1 MVSTRSP
8 LNVRRIGNTSNL
20 STERMES
27 ALEPEFWRVVATM
40 AFSGVEAKQP
50 QSVLHIYVQGSGE
63 KRARGVRSNESSNS
77 FAWELRV
84 SLFFFIPLLFL
95 SANVSRAQ
103 ESVGT
108 QPGSTQAVT
117 RKQSAPVAQQDPP
130 AKSQKPEEEHP
141 RLFWILPT
149 YTVADSKS
157 ARPLTA
163 HGKWRLFVKD
173 KTDPFTIGWV
183 AFEAGLA
190 QADNDFPGYGQ
201 GAAGYGKRFGAGLA
215 DETAAGFFGTFLFP
229 SVLHQDPR
237 YHRLGAGSGS
247 FKRRVGHA
255 LIRPVL
261 THKDSGGRAFNWS
274 GILGSIATSGLS
286 NAYYPE
292 EDRGVGA
299 TFSRV
304 AMSIPFSMID
314 ELVNEFGPDL
324 EKKMFGKK
332 K

>member
-1 MVSTRSP
+1 MHS
-8 LNVRRIGNTSNL
+8 
-20 STERMES
+20 
-27 ALEPEFWRVVATM
+27 
-40 AFSGVEAKQP
+40 
-50 QSVLHIYVQGSGE
+50 
-63 KRARGVRSNESSNS
+63 
-77 FAWELRV
+77 
-84 SLFFFIPLLFL
+84 
-95 SANVSRAQ
+95 VSRGQVVPMA
-103 ESVGT
+103 E
-108 QPGSTQAVT
+108 
-117 RKQSAPVAQQDPP
+117 QDP
-130 AKSQKPEEEHP
+130 AVKSQKLEEEHP
-141 RLFWILPT
+141 RLFWIFPT
-149 YTVADSKS
+149 YTVADIKS

-190 QADNDFPGYGQ
+190 QANNDLSGYGQ

-237 YHRLGAGSGS
+237 YYRLGAGP
-247 FKRRVGHA
+247 FKKRLGHA

-274 GILGSIATSGLS
+274 GILGSIATSSVS

-292 EDRGVGA
+292 GNRGVGT

-304 AMSIPFSMID
+304 GMSIPFSMID
-314 ELVNEFGPDL
+314 ELFNEFGPDL
-324 EKKMFGKK
+324 EKKMSGKK
-332 K
+332 